1 MLLAVRAMRQRK
13 KLRMVSKVQENR
25 ILPGMLPGIHRNAG
39 QKAYRT
45 G

>member
-25 ILPGMLPGIHRNAG
+25 ILPGIHRNAG
-39 QKAYRT
+39 QKAYRM